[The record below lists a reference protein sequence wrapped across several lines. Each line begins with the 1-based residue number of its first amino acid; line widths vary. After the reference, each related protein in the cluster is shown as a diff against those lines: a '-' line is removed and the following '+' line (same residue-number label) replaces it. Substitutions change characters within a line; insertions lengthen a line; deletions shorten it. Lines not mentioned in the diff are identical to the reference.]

1 MEAAIV
7 EPICCDLLCIGGA
20 AGVATVPLL
29 VLAATGDSVATA
41 LAAAASGA
49 ASNDVNLEQQR
60 QKTINSNKQM
70 NKSIL
75 RKIH

>member
-7 EPICCDLLCIGGA
+7 ELICCDLLCIGGA
-20 AGVATVPLL
+20 EGVATVPLL
-29 VLAATGDSVATA
+29 ILAAMGDSVATA

-60 QKTINSNKQM
+60 QKTMNRNKQV
-70 NKSIL
+70 NK
-75 RKIH
+75 